1 MAGFLVVLA
10 FLALFVLGFPV
21 VLAIGIPCIVYM
33 FANGLPIDLVAQ
45 RTLYALDSF
54 PLVAVPVFLFVGSLM
69 NSAGISRYIY
79 KFADTAVGRLPGG
92 LAQVNIFGSLIF
104 AGMSGSALADIGGL
118 GRIEIDAMRSK
129 GFSAPFAAAVTSSSA
144 IVGPIFPPSIPLII
158 YGTVTGVSV
167 IQLLLGGILPGL
179 LCVLMLMLM
188 TGWLADAA
196 QLPAHRALA
205 DAGGAVARL
214 QAGVPG
220 DRRAGDPDRRHARR
234 VLHADRDRVGDGALR
249 DADQQPVLS
258 RADVEG
264 VLDAAFETIRASAGI
279 LLIVAVAALF
289 GWILSVEQVPQQL
302 TGLMLSISTN
312 PYVLLMIVNVLLIVV
327 GMFLDSTTAIL
338 VIAPII
344 AKPLVAAG
352 VDPVHLGMVVVFN
365 LMIGLLTPPMGLALF
380 LVADIAKV
388 TMKEVLK
395 EMMPYYVPL
404 GVDPAAHHIHSRPDD
419 VDSAAR
425 DGTLTDG
432 SPVRCSH
439 TAPHLGSWD

>member
-1 MAGFLVVLA
+1 MEGFLIVAA
-10 FLALFVLGFPV
+10 FVSLFVLGFPV
-21 VLAIGIPCIVYM
+21 VLAIGIPCIGYI
-33 FANGLPIDLVAQ
+33 FLKGLPIDLIAQ

-79 KFADTAVGRLPGG
+79 KFADTATGRLPGG

-118 GRIEIDAMRSK
+118 GRIEIDAMKSK
-129 GFSAPFAAAVTSSSA
+129 GFSAKFAAAVTSSSA

-188 TGWLADAA
+188 TSWLAKLRNYPRAERWPTRAELWRDFKPAFPAIVAPLILIAGMLAGFFTPTEIAA
-196 QLPAHRALA
+196 VTVLYAALISSLFY
-205 DAGGAVARL
+205 REL
-214 QAGVPG
+214 TWQ
-220 DRRAGDPDRRHARR
+220 
-234 VLHADRDRVGDGALR
+234 
-249 DADQQPVLS
+249 
-258 RADVEG
+258 G
-264 VLDAAFETIRASAGI
+264 VLKAAFETIRASAGI
-279 LLIVAVAALF
+279 LIIVAVAALF
-289 GWILSVEQVPQQL
+289 GWILSIEQVPQKL
-302 TGLMLSISTN
+302 TEVMLSISTN
-312 PYVLLMIVNVLLIVV
+312 PYVLLLIVNILLILV

-344 AKPLVAAG
+344 AKPLIAAG

-365 LMIGLLTPPMGLALF
+365 LMVGLLTPPMGLALY

-388 TMKEVLK
+388 TMKDVLK
-395 EMMPYYVPL
+395 EMLPYYVPL
-404 GVDPAAHHIHSRPDD
+404 LITLLLITYVPA
-419 VDSAAR
+419 
-425 DGTLTDG
+425 LTTWLPRLAIG
-432 SPVRCSH
+432 GP
-439 TAPHLGSWD
+439 

>member
-1 MAGFLVVLA
+1 MNGLLVIAA
-10 FLALFVLGFPV
+10 FLALFMLGFPV
-21 VLAIGIPCIVYM
+21 VLAIAIPCAVYM
-33 FANGLPIDLVAQ
+33 LANGLPLDLIAQ

-69 NSAGISRYIY
+69 NSAGISKHIY

-118 GRIEIDAMRSK
+118 GRIEIDAMRQK
-129 GFSAPFAAAVTSSSA
+129 GFNTAFASAVTCSSA

-167 IQLLLGGILPGL
+167 IQLLLGGILPAL
-179 LCVLMLMLM
+179 VCVAMLMAM
-188 TGWLADAA
+188 TGYLAIKRKYPRAERWPNMAELWRDF
-196 QLPAHRALA
+196 LPALPAILAPVILIAGMLAGFFTPTEIASVTVAYAILISALFY
-205 DAGGAVARL
+205 RELTWKKL
-214 QAGVPG
+214 QEA
-220 DRRAGDPDRRHARR
+220 AMET
-234 VLHADRDRVGDGALR
+234 VG
-249 DADQQPVLS
+249 
-258 RADVEG
+258 
-264 VLDAAFETIRASAGI
+264 ASAGI

-289 GWILSVEQVPQQL
+289 GWILSVEAVPQKM
-302 TGLMLSISTN
+302 TEAMLSISKD
-312 PYVLLMIVNVLLIVV
+312 PQVLLLLVNLLLLVV

-344 AKPLVAAG
+344 AKPLVMAG

-388 TMKEVLK
+388 SMKEVLR
-395 EMMPYYVPL
+395 EMLPYYVPL
-404 GVDPAAHHIHSRPDD
+404 V
-419 VDSAAR
+419 
-425 DGTLTDG
+425 GTLLLITYVPAITTWIPRMAVG
-432 SPVRCSH
+432 GP
-439 TAPHLGSWD
+439 

>member
-1 MAGFLVVLA
+1 MDGTLVILA

-21 VLAIGIPCIVYM
+21 VLAIGMPCIVYIL
-33 FANGLPIDLVAQ
+33 AKDLPIDLVAQ

-69 NSAGISRYIY
+69 NSAGISRHIY

-92 LAQVNIFGSLIF
+92 LAQVNIFGSLVF
-104 AGMSGSALADIGGL
+104 AGMSGSALADIGGI
-118 GRIEIDAMRSK
+118 GRIEIDAMRNK
-129 GFSAPFAAAVTSSSA
+129 GFSVPFAAAVTSSSA

-179 LCVLMLMLM
+179 LCVAMLMLM
-188 TGWLADAA
+188 TGWLAVRRGYPRAA
-196 QLPAHRALA
+196 RWPTASELWRDFKPAFPAILAPLILIGGMLAGFFTPTEIAAVTVAYAMLISALFYRELTWSGLVA
-205 DAGGAVARL
+205 AGY
-214 QAGVPG
+214 
-220 DRRAGDPDRRHARR
+220 
-234 VLHADRDRVGDGALR
+234 
-249 DADQQPVLS
+249 
-258 RADVEG
+258 
-264 VLDAAFETIRASAGI
+264 ETIRASAGI

-289 GWILSVEQVPQQL
+289 GWILSVEQVPQKL
-302 TGLMLSISTN
+302 TGLLLSISTN
-312 PYVLLMIVNVLLIVV
+312 PYVLLLLVNALLLLV

-388 TMKEVLK
+388 TMRDVLR
-395 EMMPYYVPL
+395 EMAPYYVPL
-404 GVDPAAHHIHSRPDD
+404 AV
-419 VDSAAR
+419 
-425 DGTLTDG
+425 TLLLITYIPELTTWVPRLAVG
-432 SPVRCSH
+432 R
-439 TAPHLGSWD
+439 

>member
-1 MAGFLVVLA
+1 MEGFIVVFAFLV
-10 FLALFVLGFPV
+10 LFVLGFPV
-21 VLAIGIPCIVYM
+21 VLAIGIPCIVYI
-33 FANGLPIDLVAQ
+33 FVKDLPIDLVAQ

-69 NSAGISRYIY
+69 NGAGISRYIY
-79 KFADTAVGRLPGG
+79 KFADTAAGRLPGG

-118 GRIEIDAMRSK
+118 GRIEIDAMKSK
-129 GFSAPFAAAVTSSSA
+129 GFSPSFAAAVTSSSA

-179 LCVLMLMLM
+179 VCVAMLMLM
-188 TGWLADAA
+188 TGWLAVRRNYPRAA
-196 QLPAHRALA
+196 RWPTMGELWRDFKPAFPAIVAPVILIAGMLA
-205 DAGGAVARL
+205 GFFTPTEIASVT
-214 QAGVPG
+214 
-220 DRRAGDPDRRHARR
+220 
-234 VLHADRDRVGDGALR
+234 VLYAILISSLFYRELTWRGL
-249 DADQQPVLS
+249 
-258 RADVEG
+258 
-264 VLDAAFETIRASAGI
+264 LDAAYETIRASAGL

-289 GWILSVEQVPQQL
+289 GWILSVESVPQKL
-302 TGLMLSISTN
+302 TQAMLAVSTN
-312 PYVLLMIVNVLLIVV
+312 PYVLLLIVNLLLIVV

-344 AKPLVAAG
+344 AKPLVMAG

-380 LVADIAKV
+380 LVTDIAKV

-395 EMMPYYVPL
+395 EMAPYYIPL
-404 GVDPAAHHIHSRPDD
+404 GV
-419 VDSAAR
+419 
-425 DGTLTDG
+425 TLLLITYI
-432 SPVRCSH
+432 PTITTWIPRW
-439 TAPHLGSWD
+439 ALGN

>member
-1 MAGFLVVLA
+1 MEGFLVVLA
-10 FLALFVLGFPV
+10 FLGLFMLGFPV
-21 VLAIGIPCIVYM
+21 VLAIGIPCIVYI

-69 NSAGISRYIY
+69 NSAGIARYIY
-79 KFADTAVGRLPGG
+79 AFADTAVGRMPGG

-118 GRIEIDAMRSK
+118 GRIEIDAMRKK

-167 IQLLLGGILPGL
+167 IQLLLGGIVPGL
-179 LCVLMLMLM
+179 LCVAMLMLM
-188 TGWLADAA
+188 TWWLAKRRKYPRAA
-196 QLPAHRALA
+196 RWPSRGELWRDLKPAFPAIIAPVILI
-205 DAGGAVARL
+205 AGMLLGWFTPTEIASVT
-214 QAGVPG
+214 
-220 DRRAGDPDRRHARR
+220 
-234 VLHADRDRVGDGALR
+234 VLYAILISSLFYRELTW
-249 DADQQPVLS
+249 Q
-258 RADVEG
+258 G
-264 VLDAAFETIRASAGI
+264 VLDAAYETIRASAGI

-289 GWILSVEQVPQQL
+289 GWILSVESVPQKL
-302 TGLMLSISTN
+302 TGIMLSISTN
-312 PYVLLMIVNVLLIVV
+312 PYVLLMLVNVLLIIV

-388 TMKEVLK
+388 TMKDVLK
-395 EMMPYYVPL
+395 EMMPYYIPL
-404 GVDPAAHHIHSRPDD
+404 GI
-419 VDSAAR
+419 
-425 DGTLTDG
+425 TLLLITYV
-432 SPVRCSH
+432 PEITTWVPRI
-439 TAPHLGSWD
+439 ALGR

>member
-1 MAGFLVVLA
+1 MEGFLVVLA
-10 FLALFVLGFPV
+10 FLLLFMLGFPV
-21 VLAIGIPCIVYM
+21 VLAIGIPCIFYI

-79 KFADTAVGRLPGG
+79 AFADTAVGRMPGG

-118 GRIEIDAMRSK
+118 GRIEIDAMRKK

-167 IQLLLGGILPGL
+167 IQLLLGGIVPGL
-179 LCVLMLMLM
+179 LCVAMLMLM
-188 TGWLADAA
+188 TWWLAKRRKYPRAPRWPKRGELWRD
-196 QLPAHRALA
+196 LKPAFPAIIAPVILI
-205 DAGGAVARL
+205 AGMLLGWFTPTEIASVT
-214 QAGVPG
+214 
-220 DRRAGDPDRRHARR
+220 
-234 VLHADRDRVGDGALR
+234 VLYAILISSLFYRELTW
-249 DADQQPVLS
+249 Q
-258 RADVEG
+258 G
-264 VLDAAFETIRASAGI
+264 VLDAAYETIRASSGI

-289 GWILSVEQVPQQL
+289 GWILSVESVPQKL
-302 TGLMLSISTN
+302 TGVMLSISTN
-312 PYVLLMIVNVLLIVV
+312 PYILLLLVNVLLIIV

-388 TMKEVLK
+388 TMKDVLR

-404 GVDPAAHHIHSRPDD
+404 GI
-419 VDSAAR
+419 
-425 DGTLTDG
+425 TLLLITYV
-432 SPVRCSH
+432 PEITTWIPRI
-439 TAPHLGSWD
+439 ALGR